1 MNSEAKVQMTDGW
14 GCSMLMNAA
23 ILNLTKIRKQY
34 VSNMQARRAQEHM
47 NFLVF
52 RNLSIFNLQSIP
64 ARRSSGFEMGL
75 AKSGDELADLRV
87 EQTALCK
94 RLTTSG
100 KCSNNSAS
108 NHHIHA
114 PGVGQPSPNAKT
126 VPRLHPYN
134 HLPPLFFSTI

>member
-1 MNSEAKVQMTDGW
+1 MTDGW

-34 VSNMQARRAQEHM
+34 VTYIVSNMHARRAQEHM

-52 RNLSIFNLQSIP
+52 RKKLIFNFQSILV
-64 ARRSSGFEMGL
+64 RRSSGFEVGL

-94 RLTTSG
+94 RLTTWQMQQQ
-100 KCSNNSAS
+100 CSN
-108 NHHIHA
+108 HRIHA
-114 PGVGQPSPNAKT
+114 PGIGQPSPNAKT

>member
-1 MNSEAKVQMTDGW
+1 
-14 GCSMLMNAA
+14 
-23 ILNLTKIRKQY
+23 
-34 VSNMQARRAQEHM
+34 MQAWRAQEHM

-52 RNLSIFNLQSIP
+52 RIFSIFNPFLQG
-64 ARRSSGFEMGL
+64 AHLGL
-75 AKSGDELADLRV
+75 AKSGDELADLQV
-87 EQTALCK
+87 EQTARCK

-100 KCSNNSAS
+100 KCNN
-108 NHHIHA
+108 HRIHA

>member
-1 MNSEAKVQMTDGW
+1 MTDGW

-34 VSNMQARRAQEHM
+34 VTYIVSNMHARRAQEHM

-52 RNLSIFNLQSIP
+52 RKKLIFNFQSILV
-64 ARRSSGFEMGL
+64 RRSSGFEVGL

-108 NHHIHA
+108 NHRIHA
-114 PGVGQPSPNAKT
+114 PGIGQPSPNANFESCP
-126 VPRLHPYN
+126 VFASHS
-134 HLPPLFFSTI
+134 H

>member
-34 VSNMQARRAQEHM
+34 VTYIVSNMHARRAQEHM

-52 RNLSIFNLQSIP
+52 RKKLIFNFQSILV
-64 ARRSSGFEMGL
+64 RRSSGFEVGL

-100 KCSNNSAS
+100 KCSNSSATTITS
-108 NHHIHA
+108 M
-114 PGVGQPSPNAKT
+114 
-126 VPRLHPYN
+126 PRALGSRLQMPKLSLVCILTTTYLH
-134 HLPPLFFSTI
+134 